1 MINQHAALFDL
12 LDPSLNRIYNMQV
25 EEARAR
31 VLSGDPAAVRG
42 IDGSFALVAKD
53 GDTVRL
59 ARTIDR
65 PIRFFLAKRVAGP
78 ALFVAERIDQLHAAL
93 IKEGLGDQFQPSYT
107 RMVPAHHVL
116 EVSLRG
122 CPDPFPVAKRFFEP
136 ARNALPA
143 DVDAI
148 AKAYVSRA
156 YDEIVKWV
164 KSVPAAE
171 PLGVAFSGGV
181 DSGAVLLLI
190 HHALGQLNMPR
201 QRLKAFTLAIDGGG
215 ADLEQARSFLD
226 KVGLGLY
233 GETIEA
239 RSDSLSLDKTLSVL
253 EDYKPLDVH
262 CGAALIALL
271 EGIRARY
278 PKWLHL
284 ADGDGGDENL
294 KDYPIEEN
302 PELTIRSVLNNCML
316 YQEGWGVGSL
326 KHSLTYSGGQSRSYV
341 RTWAPAR
348 KFGFAG
354 FSPFTL
360 PSVIEV
366 AEAIPFIELT
376 QWSVPALY
384 ALKGQI
390 VGRGVKAITGIDM
403 PLFEKRRFQDGV
415 IPEKRFPSDFH
426 GNELAYRRT
435 YHSKYQ

>member
-1 MINQHAALFDL
+1 MTNPHAALFDL
-12 LDPSLNRIYNMQV
+12 LDPAQNRIYNMPV
-25 EEARAR
+25 EEARALVR
-31 VLSGDPAAVRG
+31 SGDPAAVRG

-65 PIRFFLAKRVAGP
+65 PIRFFLAKRVEGP

-93 IKEGLGDQFQPSYT
+93 VRAGLGDQFQPTYS

-136 ARNALPA
+136 ARETLPA
-143 DVDAI
+143 DVSVI
-148 AKAYVSRA
+148 AERYVGRA
-156 YDEIVKWV
+156 YQEIVKWV
-164 KSVPAAE
+164 KSVPERE
-171 PLGVAFSGGV
+171 PLGVCFSGGV
-181 DSGAVLLLI
+181 DSGAVLLFL
-190 HHALGQLNMPR
+190 HHALGELNIPR
-201 QRLKAFTLAIDGGG
+201 QRLKAFTLAVDGGG
-215 ADLEQARSFLD
+215 ADLAQARSFLD
-226 KVGLGLY
+226 QVGLGIY

-239 RSDSLSLDKTLSVL
+239 RADSLSLERTLAVL

-262 CGAALIALL
+262 CGAALLALL

-278 PKWLHL
+278 PKWIHL

-302 PELTIRSVLNNCML
+302 PELTIRSVLNNSML

-348 KFGFAG
+348 ALGFAG

-360 PSVIEV
+360 PAVIEV
-366 AEAIPFIELT
+366 SEAIPFIELT

-390 VGRGVKAITGIDM
+390 VGRGVKALTGIDM

-415 IPEKRFPSDFH
+415 VPEKRFPSAFT
-426 GNELAYRRT
+426 GNELAYRRSF
-435 YHSKYQ
+435 HAKYQ